1 MHASRK
7 HISDRTKIPKF
18 KDDRF
23 PLAYHAT
30 SLDSKTKGVT
40 ILISKQTPFQLIDS
54 IYYPLGRYIFL
65 KGKIGPHPIVI
76 PNIYAPNMK
85 QVAFF
90 RQIGDLLTSFSTGIL
105 ILGGDFNVLLNPILD
120 TSNGMSSLPF
130 RAIK

>member
-1 MHASRK
+1 MHPGNTFQIGQKFRNSK
-7 HISDRTKIPKF
+7 MIDFHWHILPQVQTR
-18 KDDRF
+18 
-23 PLAYHAT
+23 
-30 SLDSKTKGVT
+30 KGVT

-54 IYYPLGRYIFL
+54 IYDPLGRYIFL